1 MAQNRTNILQR
12 NAMLLG
18 TYMGVYWILKF
29 ILFPLM
35 LRMPLLSFLF
45 LGLTLG
51 VPFMGYYFVRMYRN
65 QVCGGV
71 IGFLH
76 AWVFTFFMYMFAAL
90 ITAVAHYVYF
100 RFIDH
105 GFVLDTYEW
114 QVEQLLNSGIKEFS
128 ESGEMLQEA
137 LESVRRLTPIEIT
150 MQMISWNLFC
160 GAVLAVPTALFV
172 KRRHRII

>member
-18 TYMGVYWILKF
+18 TYMGIYWILKF
-29 ILFPLM
+29 ILFPFM
-35 LRMPLLSFLF
+35 LRMPSLSFLF

-128 ESGEMLQEA
+128 ESGEVLQEA
-137 LESVRRLTPIEIT
+137 LESVRSLTPIEIT

>member
-18 TYMGVYWILKF
+18 TYMGIYWILKF

-35 LRMPLLSFLF
+35 LRMPSLSFLF

-128 ESGEMLQEA
+128 ESGEVLQEA
-137 LESVRRLTPIEIT
+137 LESVRSLTPIEIT